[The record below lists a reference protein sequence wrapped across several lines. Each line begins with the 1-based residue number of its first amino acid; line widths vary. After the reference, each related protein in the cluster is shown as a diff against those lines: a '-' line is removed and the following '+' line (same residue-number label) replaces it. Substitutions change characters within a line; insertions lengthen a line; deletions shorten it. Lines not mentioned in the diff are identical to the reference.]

1 MKWQEQKSPALQ
13 LLEVQ
18 QEVQQLEEQQ
28 LEEQQLEE
36 QQLEE
41 QQQLVALR

>member
-18 QEVQQLEEQQ
+18 REEQQ
-28 LEEQQLEE
+28 LEQL
-36 QQLEE
+36 
-41 QQQLVALR
+41 QQLVALR